1 MNKRTLT
8 AVALLLSATSAL
20 AAEWVPA
27 RSGTSPTTNLPA
39 APSPP
44 PTQAQPAPEGQ
55 PVAATP
61 PQNDITAPLRQYA
74 PLAPPT
80 AEQAWAMSQVNPLGS
95 QQGVE
100 MLGETMDG
108 ASRGRA
114 WQSADVVPRISSL
127 TVNLS
132 PGASLP
138 VLRTTTSQAS
148 SVMFTDNTGAPW
160 PLAAPPY
167 NGNSEGFVVNYI
179 PDSSVMTV
187 QAQRQH
193 DRGNITVYLKGLPV
207 PVIVDVNSGEASD
220 KSKSRIVDG
229 RLDLRI
235 PQQGPQAKRMPSG
248 QAKIG
253 LNDATLQAFLD
264 GVPPKEARRLK
275 TQGTLPYTQ
284 VWQMGDDLYIRTRS
298 EIRDEFELTQSSGD
312 GTWLYKLPL
321 TPEVAFSNAGKTV
334 YLSISLE

>member
-1 MNKRTLT
+1 MKKRTLM
-8 AVALLLSATSAL
+8 AVVLLLSVTPAL
-20 AAEWVPA
+20 AAELVPA
-27 RSGTSPTTNLPA
+27 RTGTSPTELSKAQAVA
-39 APSPP
+39 AP
-44 PTQAQPAPEGQ
+44 
-55 PVAATP
+55 P
-61 PQNDITAPLRQYA
+61 PQNDITAPLRQSA

-95 QQGVE
+95 RQGVE
-100 MLGETMDG
+100 MLGEAMDG

-148 SVMFTDNTGAPW
+148 SVMFVDNTGAPW

-167 NGNSEGFVVNYI
+167 NGNSAGFVVNYI
-179 PDSSVMTV
+179 PESSVMTV
-187 QAQRQH
+187 QAQRQY
-193 DRGNITVYLKGLPV
+193 DRGNITVYLKGLAV

-220 KSKSRIVDG
+220 KSKSRIVDS

-235 PQQGPQAKRMPSG
+235 PQRGPQAKRMPSG
-248 QAKIG
+248 HAKIG
-253 LNDATLQAFLD
+253 LNDATLQSFLD
-264 GVPPKEARRLK
+264 GAPPKEARHLK
-275 TQGTLPYTQ
+275 TQGVLPYTQ
-284 VWQMGDDLYIRTRS
+284 VWQLGDDLYIRTRS